1 MHSGFASPERESD
14 QRPVNSAS
22 GGRIATPVCALARN
36 DRRKLREPDTHIYF
50 FHSLRP
56 RSHRRGRPIVH
67 KDIIEKERKR
77 DIIII
82 QKICGEEAA
91 A

>member
-1 MHSGFASPERESD
+1 MSWRFGSIWGS
-14 QRPVNSAS
+14 
-22 GGRIATPVCALARN
+22 TRN
-36 DRRKLREPDTHIYF
+36 AHFDGLLSKPDTHFYF

-56 RSHRRGRPIVH
+56 LGHRRGRPIVH

-82 QKICGEEAA
+82 RKICGEEAA